1 MRSDGAWQ
9 TEILERASSSIDR
22 LKDGDALRMRSGGG
36 GGYGTPLERPV
47 EEVREDVRQ
56 GYVTVAAAA
65 SQYGVVVDPDTL
77 ALDPAA
83 TARLRAHHD

>member
-1 MRSDGAWQ
+1 MRYATQ
-9 TEILERASSSIDR
+9 
-22 LKDGDALRMRSGGG
+22 GDA
-36 GGYGTPLERPV
+36 GGYGLSPLERGRV
-47 EEVREDVRQ
+47 LEDVRE

-77 ALDPAA
+77 ALDAAA